1 MEKKQKMNKKSVWKR
16 VLHPNRY
23 FIWAIIV
30 IILGLGSLIAF
41 IEISSINDSSSQIYS
56 DLVPHNIYNNQKLGF
71 SVGYPNG
78 WVIDSGSQ
86 DASVISFDNPNDP
99 NESISISSSTLA
111 SVAKFKKSSK
121 IDSATSSERNGM
133 QITIYEISSPEGTQ
147 PLKIAVIES
156 AKKAYYIS
164 GQSASFMRFVNSFK
178 NL

>member
-1 MEKKQKMNKKSVWKR
+1 MEKKQKTNKKSVFKK

-30 IILGLGSLIAF
+30 IVLGLGSLIAF
-41 IEISSINDSSSQIYS
+41 INISSINDSSAQLYS
-56 DLVPHNIYNNQKLGF
+56 DLVPHNTYSNQQLGF
-71 SVGYPNG
+71 GVSYPNG

-86 DASVISFDNPNDP
+86 DTSVISFDNPNDP

-121 IDSATSSERNGM
+121 VDSATSSERNGM
-133 QITIYEISSPEGTQ
+133 QITIYEISSPEGAQ

-156 AKKAYYIS
+156 TQKAYYIS
-164 GQSASFMRFVNSFK
+164 GQSASFMNFVNSFK
-178 NL
+178 TL